1 MCVRG
6 RARKQKAVGR
16 SCERAT
22 AGAMETRV
30 SEHQAVGHGSR
41 QVAPQRE
48 LRGRLITKPVL
59 IPKKTTMVDLW
70 SLKTCA

>member
-1 MCVRG
+1 M
-6 RARKQKAVGR
+6 
-16 SCERAT
+16 
-22 AGAMETRV
+22 
-30 SEHQAVGHGSR
+30 
-41 QVAPQRE
+41 APQRE